1 MPAYVPT
8 YLPTDTHRHTD
19 TRTYICRYKHTCIH
33 ISIHHALHIIQEI
46 SGLVGNIFFCNFS
59 ARRQAIA
66 SFAPCPF
73 SCKGKGHA
81 KGGGAN
87 IACCVIVVSM
97 FCIGDMCG
105 CRVDV
110 LTCFLWI
117 QFFFKRF
124 FLMKPHDTSS
134 QFQLDIQASFSD
146 GCFTSK
152 FISHQ
157 F

>member
-1 MPAYVPT
+1 MCILYTNKNYIPCIYSDTGTVPACMPAYVPT
-8 YLPTDTHRHTD
+8 YLPTDTQTYRH
-19 TRTYICRYKHTCIH
+19 TYICRYKHTCIH

-46 SGLVGNIFFCNFS
+46 SGREHIFFFNFS

-81 KGGGAN
+81 KGGGEN
-87 IACCVIVVSM
+87 IACCAIVVSM

-110 LTCFLWI
+110 LTCFLSI
-117 QFFFKRF
+117 PFFF
-124 FLMKPHDTSS
+124 TS
-134 QFQLDIQASFSD
+134 F
-146 GCFTSK
+146 
-152 FISHQ
+152 
-157 F
+157 